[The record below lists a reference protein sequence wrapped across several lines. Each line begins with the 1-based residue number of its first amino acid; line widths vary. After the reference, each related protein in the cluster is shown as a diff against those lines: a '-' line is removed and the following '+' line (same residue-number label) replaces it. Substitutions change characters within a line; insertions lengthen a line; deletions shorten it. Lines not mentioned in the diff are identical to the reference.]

1 MCILYIFTFWETEQ
15 TESPFFTIQ
24 ENSHSC
30 FITVPSLIMGLWKYI
45 QKEMNMWNEKGE
57 MNVSCSD
64 ISAILVQMS
73 ARLSS
78 PDKATELSNCFL
90 LLLPWWQEGIE
101 EVNQRLIS
109 LGNRCHC
116 FSHALLL
123 CAEIAHIHKW
133 FVKCFKGKRK
143 KVKVW
148 IVMCTLLKHLQ
159 LLCLA
164 ACRVQRFLLNL
175 KKQPFFFSMWHIF
188 KVYLIMFERILY
200 TQESQHFS
208 NHCRPFNPFS
218 GSKLIN

>member
-1 MCILYIFTFWETEQ
+1 MLFYVHFIHFYFLGNRTNRISLFHNTGEFTLLLYHCPQFDYGSVKIHTERD
-15 TESPFFTIQ
+15 
-24 ENSHSC
+24 
-30 FITVPSLIMGLWKYI
+30 
-45 QKEMNMWNEKGE
+45 EKGE

-123 CAEIAHIHKW
+123 CAEIVHIHKW

-164 ACRVQRFLLNL
+164 ACRVQRFLLNA
-175 KKQPFFFSMWHIF
+175 KS
-188 KVYLIMFERILY
+188 
-200 TQESQHFS
+200 
-208 NHCRPFNPFS
+208 
-218 GSKLIN
+218 